1 MGANPREMVPTP
13 VNLEAAADGRVAGTL
28 NFEIMI
34 RISHFVDV
42 ERTNLLRFGHST
54 ELLSALRIRNVDA
67 GIWHA
72 GRDKR
77 WLVRWATG
85 HETQLISQETQL
97 TSSNVHRAA

>member
-54 ELLSALRIRNVDA
+54 ELLSAARMRNVNA
-67 GIWHA
+67 GFWHA
-72 GRDKR
+72 RRDQKVAGPVANWPR
-77 WLVRWATG
+77 NA
-85 HETQLISQETQL
+85 ID
-97 TSSNVHRAA
+97 

>member
-42 ERTNLLRFGHST
+42 E
-54 ELLSALRIRNVDA
+54 
-67 GIWHA
+67 
-72 GRDKR
+72 
-77 WLVRWATG
+77 
-85 HETQLISQETQL
+85 
-97 TSSNVHRAA
+97 

>member
-1 MGANPREMVPTP
+1 M
-13 VNLEAAADGRVAGTL
+13 AAWLVAL

-72 GRDKR
+72 RRDQKVAR
-77 WLVRWATG
+77 PVG
-85 HETQLISQETQL
+85 
-97 TSSNVHRAA
+97 